1 MYMVN
6 QNIFLFL
13 FMLLVI
19 ILVWYFL
26 IFLFLIIKFKSD
38 FLSNKVVKV
47 TSNYWAEAFQIFLAQ
62 LNWLYTMVI
71 LLYKTWKKHKENDD
85 LMVRKSNVL
94 SNVIN
99 HLNERLEEETNLK
112 TVYPASTGG
121 IDIWV
126 YLSNDPSP
134 QEKTNLENYFIG
146 VLSKYTNEFALD
158 RMSVEVISG
167 AGWVAKF
174 DVKTASEAQYNR
186 MARASEVNVED
197 IYDEDDIAW

>member
-1 MYMVN
+1 M
-6 QNIFLFL
+6 
-13 FMLLVI
+13 
-19 ILVWYFL
+19 VWY
-26 IFLFLIIKFKSD
+26 LIIVLLLFIKSKAD
-38 FLSNKVVKV
+38 FFSNKVTRVH
-47 TSNYWAEAFQIFLAQ
+47 TNYWAEAFQIYWHQLIWLQKILKSLFL
-62 LNWLYTMVI
+62 L
-71 LLYKTWKKHKENDD
+71 WKNKQEENERAK
-85 LMVRKSNVL
+85 RKFNAL
-94 SNVIN
+94 ANTIN
-99 HLNERLEEETNLK
+99 HINERIEEETGLK
-112 TVYPASTGG
+112 TVSPATTGG

-158 RMSVEVISG
+158 RMSIEVNSG